1 MKYVIKSMKVGIIGD
16 EFEPSAGIN
25 VAALLDGGFIAIQE
39 STDSTKKTPTIKKTP
54 KE

>member
-1 MKYVIKSMKVGIIGD
+1 MKYVIKSIKLGTIGD
-16 EFEPSAGIN
+16 EFEPNPGIN
-25 VAALLDGGFIAIQE
+25 VSALLVGGFIALQE

>member
-1 MKYVIKSMKVGIIGD
+1 VKYIIQSERLGKVGD
-16 EFEPSAGIN
+16 AFEVTEGIN
-25 VAALLDGGFIAIQE
+25 IQALIDGGFIAIQE

>member
-1 MKYVIKSMKVGIIGD
+1 MKYVIKSIKVGVIGA
-16 EFEPSAGIN
+16 EFEPNPGIN
-25 VAALLDGGFIAIQE
+25 ISALLDGGFIAIQE

>member
-1 MKYVIKSMKVGIIGD
+1 MKYLIKSIKVGVIGE
-16 EFEPSAGIN
+16 EFVPVAGTNI
-25 VAALLDGGFIAIQE
+25 AALLDGGFIAIQE